1 MAEMTRAEAAALLGV
16 PENADKAA
24 VNAAVRKL
32 TSKYHPDAVRNKSP
46 EEQKEAER
54 IFKSLN
60 KAKKVMFEP
69 PKPEQPAAA
78 PTSTF
83 ASSAG
88 MAGGGYAG
96 SSQNYQQGRVP
107 RASTNARVNTQ
118 GRSGAFEQARSN
130 QRHNYN
136 TARSFNFNIP
146 HVVDDEEYTL
156 QQMYQ
161 AEATKRYKKA
171 SDVFKVTP
179 SIFASVIFLIY
190 AIYKLATGILGSMT
204 TGIPFDI
211 IPYLILV
218 AIVIVKFFI
227 YDLLISHHL
236 MSALSK
242 AMSKI
247 SVMGVEVLLLGCGA
261 IALSLPKPDVI
272 AVGLAFLG
280 LLLVGTGFII
290 KMVRMASEKRK
301 EEEIPEM

>member
-96 SSQNYQQGRVP
+96 SSQK
-107 RASTNARVNTQ
+107 AACLLCLLS
-118 GRSGAFEQARSN
+118 
-130 QRHNYN
+130 
-136 TARSFNFNIP
+136 
-146 HVVDDEEYTL
+146 
-156 QQMYQ
+156 
-161 AEATKRYKKA
+161 A
-171 SDVFKVTP
+171 SDADSRGDAAGVPVCK
-179 SIFASVIFLIY
+179 SIYVAKICSVEHTKHICNF
-190 AIYKLATGILGSMT
+190 TS
-204 TGIPFDI
+204 IP
-211 IPYLILV
+211 
-218 AIVIVKFFI
+218 
-227 YDLLISHHL
+227 
-236 MSALSK
+236 
-242 AMSKI
+242 
-247 SVMGVEVLLLGCGA
+247 
-261 IALSLPKPDVI
+261 
-272 AVGLAFLG
+272 VG
-280 LLLVGTGFII
+280 
-290 KMVRMASEKRK
+290 
-301 EEEIPEM
+301 